1 MKKLLCALLAVMLFA
16 GAVYAEGGKIG
27 VLAKLNMSEAEFSKL
42 VEEGSKNGRALKF
55 SSGVEIPG
63 EAYIFYDSLMSLL
76 LALNAGEVNEIHL
89 PEDVADYVL
98 NVNDAYKISS
108 ITRMTSNFYLS
119 FGFRAGDSPALR
131 NSFNEALMSM
141 KADGTISILQTKYI
155 SDAGLDAPE
164 PVKFEHY
171 DNVDK
176 TIKVAV
182 TGDMPPIDFIAADG
196 TPAGFNTAVLSEIA
210 ALLKKNIE
218 LVNIDSGA
226 RSAAL
231 SSGRADVV
239 FWYEI
244 DTAGRDKTDTPDG
257 VILSEPYYVWNKF
270 IHIKKIPEKVNSS
283 SWNYRR
289 DFLNMYR
296 RH

>member
-182 TGDMPPIDFIAADG
+182 TGDMPPIDFIAEDG
-196 TPAGFNTAVLSEIA
+196 TPAGFNTAVLAEIGKR
-210 ALLKKNIE
+210 LKINIE

-226 RSAAL
+226 RAAAL
-231 SSGRADVV
+231 ASGRVDAVFWFMALKGASVHADVP
-239 FWYEI
+239 ESI
-244 DTAGRDKTDTPDG
+244 T
-257 VILSEPYYVWNKF
+257 LSEPYY
-270 IHIKKIPEKVNSS
+270 
-283 SWNYRR
+283 SWNEI
-289 DFLNMYR
+289 LSLVKK
-296 RH
+296 